1 MEASTKIKSL
11 KSSHSKSI
19 LYRRLDIIEFLFWFM
34 YKILMKI
41 PCILEEIL
49 SNYRVLN
56 YNGALDIICHY
67 PGTEEMYS
75 RTQWPGRKM
84 FLQSHRSFASLN
96 F

>member
-1 MEASTKIKSL
+1 MEAPTQIKRI

-19 LYRRLDIIEFLFWFM
+19 LYRRLDIIEILFWFM

-84 FLQSHRSFASLN
+84 FLQSLFASLN